1 MLLIVAI
8 GPPSAEDSILGQ
20 AGYTLNRF
28 MSFEL
33 WWQEQPTMP
42 AAFVVDV
49 DQPIG
54 HLNGFQISR
63 VIKQMVSYRAVPIL
77 LVGQLSP
84 NHQADH
90 YATQIDAICPNIYE
104 MLPQL
109 GALTTLYQRLAPE
122 PLKVTRVEHL
132 MQVLDTH
139 VCQQKLQHDV
149 DKLSA
154 LLPDVESSIHM
165 AFSLFES
172 VAAYSA
178 AAVVV
183 QSNQVLI
190 PDEVYIST
198 PHFQSMLSPLTRDY
212 LLGQLPE
219 VLPFDLTAAPRVHNL
234 QDLDTAQPL
243 LTFEHCRVLPFT
255 HGAKTLGALV
265 FWGTVPLTTPLIDCL
280 PTVLEG
286 WFRQLYWARQV
297 LHNTILDSVT
307 HAYQH
312 TYLMQ
317 QLHNEVKRATRYEY
331 PICVMKVV
339 LPQLELVNRQYGFNI
354 GDEVL
359 LAVADVIRGC
369 VRGADCIGRYRTNE
383 FLIVMPETAID
394 AAHQAGLRLLD
405 KIADATVPVHNQSA
419 IVPTLHVGV
428 SALLHAESTGAEGAK
443 GAEGSVE
450 ALLSLVHQLTCIEAG
465 APIANMLNVKVLER
479 H

>member
-8 GPPSAEDSILGQ
+8 GPSSEADSILAQ
-20 AGYTLNRF
+20 AGYMLNRF
-28 MSFEL
+28 ISFEL

-54 HLNGFQISR
+54 HLDGFQISR
-63 VIKQMVSYRAVPIL
+63 VIKQMVSCRAVPVL
-77 LVGQLSP
+77 LVGQLIN

-109 GALTTLYQRLAPE
+109 GALTTLYQRLTPE

-149 DKLSA
+149 DKLAA

-198 PHFQSMLSPLTRDY
+198 PHFQPMLSPLTRDY

-219 VLPFDLTAAPRVHNL
+219 VLPFELAVAPRVNNL
-234 QDLDTAQPL
+234 QDLDTTQPL
-243 LTFEHCRVLPFT
+243 LTFEYCRVIPFT
-255 HGAKTLGALV
+255 HGPKSLGALV

-286 WFRQLYWARQV
+286 WFRQLFWVRQV
-297 LHNTILDSVT
+297 MHNTILDSVT

-339 LPQLELVNRQYGFNI
+339 LPQLEMVNRQHGFDV
-354 GDEVL
+354 GDAVL
-359 LAVADVIRGC
+359 LAVADVIRSC

-383 FLIVMPETAID
+383 FLIVMPETSID
-394 AAHQAGLRLLD
+394 AAHQAGIRLLD
-405 KIADATVPVHNQSA
+405 RIADASVPVQNQSA

-428 SALLHAESTGAEGAK
+428 SALLHAESNDAK
-443 GAEGSVE
+443 GAEGSVD
-450 ALLSLVHQLTCIEAG
+450 ALLSLVHRLTCIETG
-465 APIANMLNVKVLER
+465 TPIANMLNVQVLER